1 MCDVIREMW
10 GVGGGRKWGGARH
23 LRPCLRLVGASLG
36 AEALELRL
44 LTRHLAAQ
52 LDLLDAERRQPPPH
66 RRHLPLLLVAARLQ
80 GLRHRPPALDPHDV
94 FRPLR
99 LEAARPL
106 LSDAQPPLQLADLAD
121 VLLVQRL
128 LLLLELVERRRV
140 RSELALRVG
149 HVGCEAWNVG
159 RAVGRGR

>member
-1 MCDVIREMW
+1 MW
-10 GVGGGRKWGGARH
+10 GVDGGRKCGGARH

-52 LDLLDAERRQPPPH
+52 LDLLDAERRQTPPH

-80 GLRHRPPALDPHDV
+80 GLRHRPPAFDPHDV

-106 LSDAQPPLQLADLAD
+106 LGDAQPPLQLADLAD

-159 RAVGRGR
+159 